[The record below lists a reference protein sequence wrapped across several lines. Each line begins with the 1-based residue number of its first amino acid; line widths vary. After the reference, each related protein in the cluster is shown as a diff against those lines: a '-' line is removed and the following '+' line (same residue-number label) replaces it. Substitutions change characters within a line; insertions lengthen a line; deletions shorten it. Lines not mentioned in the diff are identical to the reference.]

1 MEELPRP
8 PVPEEY
14 EVDVPLRDGSSVRLR
29 PIRPD
34 DDGLMIALF
43 NRFSPRTVFLRFHHA
58 IGEMTKEEVQRY
70 THVDYHDTFALVA
83 TMGEPPEERIIAV
96 GRYARLGNSDRAEVA
111 FVVEDGHQGQGISTH
126 LLHRLAA
133 AARGKGIRAFEAE
146 VLGENNEMMAV
157 FRDSGFPVESRLGD
171 GVLHVVLAIEPTP
184 AGEEKANDRERG
196 RLT

>member
-1 MEELPRP
+1 MEELPRV

-14 EVDVPLRDGSSVRLR
+14 EVDVPLRDGSTVHLR

-34 DDGLMIALF
+34 DDAMMIALF
-43 NRFSPRTVFLRFHHA
+43 NRFSPRTIYLRFHHV

-83 TMGEPPEERIIAV
+83 TLGEPPDERIIAV

-111 FVVEDGHQGQGISTH
+111 FLVEESHQGQGISTH
-126 LLHRLAA
+126 LLDQLAV
-133 AARGKGIRAFEAE
+133 AARGKGIRVFEAE

-157 FRDSGFPVESRLGD
+157 FRESGFPIESKLAD
-171 GVLHVVLAIEPTP
+171 GAFHVVLAIEPTP
-184 AGEEKANDRERG
+184 ALEEKTDHRERSA
-196 RLT
+196 